1 LRYEKRT
8 NLEVILDVIF
18 NRTNLEVILDVI
30 FNKVHCE
37 RCALQVLEENLKIDR
52 TKVDFL
58 VFYVKVMK

>member
-1 LRYEKRT
+1 MQFFFCDACKKK
-8 NLEVILDVIF
+8 
-18 NRTNLEVILDVI
+18 TNLEVILDVI